1 MLKSMHEERKLAL
14 KDGIFQSFVFNILWV
29 VKTTYGKCVFS
40 FILHAG
46 CPGDLDKDREINF
59 KYLDSEV
66 TVECN
71 QRQIHRETI
80 PYPQN
85 LFIKI
90 SQDIIGIHSNCFRS
104 K

>member
-1 MLKSMHEERKLAL
+1 MVYSKAL
-14 KDGIFQSFVFNILWV
+14 FLIYCGLSKPLMEN
-29 VKTTYGKCVFS
+29 VFS

-46 CPGDLDKDREINF
+46 CPGDLDKYREINF
-59 KYLDSEV
+59 KYLESEV

-90 SQDIIGIHSNCFRS
+90 SQDIIGIHLIVSVQSDYLSCAAF
-104 K
+104 